1 MAERGGTGLLLWM
14 VARWWVRFALWLRDG
29 DGDDGGEAE
38 WVIIFMKCTEK
49 ECVPDCGKCK
59 KSKKA
64 ITYHFVE
71 RKV

>member
-1 MAERGGTGLLLWM
+1 M
-14 VARWWVRFALWLRDG
+14 WLRDG
-29 DGDDGGEAE
+29 DGDDGGKAE

-49 ECVPDCGKCK
+49 ECLPDCRKCK

-71 RKV
+71 RKVR